1 MLGLGSSIVHGSPG
15 GYVLID
21 TYTSDFTDGAGDDSS
36 TWSDYSIEGGS
47 LTFATNSDITDA
59 DGTTGDWLKATFPN
73 AVQTAA
79 SGIDGTLDGRI
90 WEAGDMLEWSCK
102 FYLDGDWE
110 DSDNVTIA
118 IYMGAYS
125 YSSNKIIT
133 ATPSAGLFNGG
144 TQFGQFYFRQD
155 INKIVELTGRLDII
169 RNVSSS
175 MKFLATATADEP
187 QDNTA
192 FMAIKDL
199 EIKTY
204 RRFG

>member
-1 MLGLGSSIVHGSPG
+1 
-15 GYVLID
+15 
-21 TYTSDFTDGAGDDSS
+21 
-36 TWSDYSIEGGS
+36 
-47 LTFATNSDITDA
+47 
-59 DGTTGDWLKATFPN
+59 
-73 AVQTAA
+73 
-79 SGIDGTLDGRI
+79 
-90 WEAGDMLEWSCK
+90 
-102 FYLDGDWE
+102 
-110 DSDNVTIA
+110 
-118 IYMGAYS
+118 
-125 YSSNKIIT
+125 
-133 ATPSAGLFNGG
+133 